1 MKYLIIFL
9 FTLSICQTWDYKK
22 HGDDWKNN
30 FPECNKSQ
38 ISPMKINS
46 KDAEKISSKYYFF
59 PKMNKN
65 IKGKL
70 QLMEQDNLLIL
81 NYPENP
87 LGELMFK
94 IKFYSNKEIKVGEF
108 ININCHSISFKIP
121 GEHIFNNKK
130 YDAELQV
137 NCTDIFNGEL
147 IRTFVSIPILKVN
160 DTQEQSHFFDE
171 INNSI
176 EGKKLPVDVTINDFK
191 DFLDIYTMMDN
202 VYYYNGHLNYPPCSN
217 NVYWFFIERN
227 LKIKENVLMKLNNYL
242 NKEKCPEGNN
252 RNVFNKEKDTNLFYY

>member
-1 MKYLIIFL
+1 
-9 FTLSICQTWDYKK
+9 
-22 HGDDWKNN
+22 
-30 FPECNKSQ
+30 
-38 ISPMKINS
+38 
-46 KDAEKISSKYYFF
+46 
-59 PKMNKN
+59 MNKN

-94 IKFYSNKEIKVGEF
+94 IKFYSNKEIKVDEF
-108 ININCHSISFKIP
+108 INLICHSISFKIP

-171 INNSI
+171 INNNI

-191 DFLDIYTMMDN
+191 DFLDVYTIMDN
-202 VYYYNGHLNYPPCSN
+202 VYYYNGHLNYPPCYN

-252 RNVFNKEKDTNLFYY
+252 RNVFNKEKATFLFCY

>member
-94 IKFYSNKEIKVGEF
+94 IKFYSNKEIKVDEF
-108 ININCHSISFKIP
+108 INLICHSIRFKIP

-130 YDAELQV
+130 DDAELQV
-137 NCTDIFNGEL
+137 NCTDILNGEL

-191 DFLDIYTMMDN
+191 DFLDVYTIMDN
-202 VYYYNGHLNYPPCSN
+202 VYYYNGHLNYPPCYN

-252 RNVFNKEKDTNLFYY
+252 RNVFNKEKATFLFCY

>member
-1 MKYLIIFL
+1 MKYIIIFL

-46 KDAEKISSKYYFF
+46 KEAEKISSKYYFF

-70 QLMEQDNLLIL
+70 QLMEQDNLLVL
-81 NYPENP
+81 NYPEKS

-94 IKFYSNKEIKVGEF
+94 IKFYLNEKIKDGEF
-108 ININCHSISFKIP
+108 INLNCHSISFKIP

-137 NCTDIFNGEL
+137 NCTDKYKGEL
-147 IRTFVSIPILKVN
+147 IRTFVSIPIVKVN
-160 DTQEQSHFFDE
+160 DTQEQSHIFDE

-176 EGKKLPVDVTINDFK
+176 QDKKLPIDITIKDFK
-191 DFLDIYTMMDN
+191 DFLDVYTMMDN
-202 VYYYNGHLNYPPCSN
+202 VYYYLGHLNYPPCSN
-217 NVYWFFIERN
+217 NVYWFFVERN
-227 LKIKENVLMKLNNYL
+227 LKIKENILMKLNNYL

-252 RNVFNKEKDTNLFYY
+252 RNAFNKEKDTDLFCY

>member
-46 KDAEKISSKYYFF
+46 KEAEKISSKYYFF

-65 IKGKL
+65 VKGKL

-108 ININCHSISFKIP
+108 INLNCHSISFKIP

-160 DTQEQSHFFDE
+160 DTQEQSHFFNE

-191 DFLDIYTMMDN
+191 DFLDVYTIMDN
-202 VYYYNGHLNYPPCSN
+202 VYYYNGHLNYPPCYN

-252 RNVFNKEKDTNLFYY
+252 RNVFNKEKATFLFCY

>member
-1 MKYLIIFL
+1 MKYLIFFL
-9 FTLSICQTWDYKK
+9 FTLSKSQSWDYKK

-130 YDAELQV
+130 YAPELQV
-137 NCTDIFNGEL
+137 NYTDNYKGEL
-147 IRTFVSIPILKVN
+147 IKNFVSIPILKVN
-160 DTQEQSHFFDE
+160 DTIEQKF
-171 INNSI
+171 
-176 EGKKLPVDVTINDFK
+176 T
-191 DFLDIYTMMDN
+191 
-202 VYYYNGHLNYPPCSN
+202 C
-217 NVYWFFIERN
+217 
-227 LKIKENVLMKLNNYL
+227 
-242 NKEKCPEGNN
+242 
-252 RNVFNKEKDTNLFYY
+252 

>member
-94 IKFYSNKEIKVGEF
+94 IKFYSNKEIKVDEF
-108 ININCHSISFKIP
+108 INLICHSISFKIP

-160 DTQEQSHFFDE
+160 DTQEQSHFFNE

-191 DFLDIYTMMDN
+191 DFLDVYTIMDN
-202 VYYYNGHLNYPPCSN
+202 VYYYNGHLNYPPCYN

-252 RNVFNKEKDTNLFYY
+252 RNVFNKEKATFLFCY